1 MSRDDKG
8 ETAIVR
14 EAAADVQSHVSSVGP
29 VKEKEEERKE
39 EDRKRGKQEGVRL
52 CLQQKLSSA
61 VDGHQQ
67 KVSSRCP

>member
-1 MSRDDKG
+1 M
-8 ETAIVR
+8 VR

-29 VKEKEEERKE
+29 VEEKEEEGKE
-39 EDRKRGKQEGVRL
+39 EDRKTGKQEDVRL

-67 KVSSRCP
+67 KVVSHCP